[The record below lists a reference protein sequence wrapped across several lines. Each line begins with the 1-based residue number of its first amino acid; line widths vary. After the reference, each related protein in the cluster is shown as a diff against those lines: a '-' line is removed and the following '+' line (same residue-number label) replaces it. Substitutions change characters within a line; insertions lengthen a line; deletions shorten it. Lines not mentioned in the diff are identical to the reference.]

1 MTAMQFVARW
11 IEPGDR
17 RIVEGSIEAA
27 DAAAARALLASRSLS
42 VVSVSRAPRMRTA
55 SKRVADFD
63 VASWCRELSTLLRA
77 GMSVVESMETLALQA
92 SEARRSVQQ
101 HLQRE
106 LHAGAS
112 LSQAMQSFDRFPPLL
127 VAGIRASEK
136 TSGLVDAL
144 DEYLRYDET
153 LRALR
158 RQATSAA
165 IYPSVVVIVGLGIA
179 TFLLTFVMPRFAAMY
194 AGLRGPVSAAT
205 RLMLWLSAALRES
218 APIVLCVLVALIASA
233 IFAWRQGLLQRAGAW
248 AVGAIPPLRRAAI
261 DFRRA
266 RLFQALIFSI
276 SGGYPLVEAMKV
288 CESLG
293 AAIDPEGHLRTA
305 RAAIERGVRP
315 SEAFASATLVDDVG
329 ERLLRVG
336 ERGGQFEQVLR
347 TLATRHSER
356 FTVFMQRATRLVEPI
371 LLTIVAVLVGG
382 TVVMMYMPVFD
393 AASGLQ

>member
-1 MTAMQFVARW
+1 MRFVARW
-11 IEPGDR
+11 IEPGER
-17 RIVEGSIEAA
+17 RIVEGSIEAP
-27 DAAAARALLASRSLS
+27 DLDGARALLAGQSLS
-42 VVSVSRAPRMRTA
+42 VISLARAPRMR
-55 SKRVADFD
+55 
-63 VASWCRELSTLLRA
+63 VASYRSTDIDVPGWCRELSTLLRA
-77 GMSVVESMETLALQA
+77 GMSVVECMETLALQA
-92 SEARRSVQQ
+92 NEARQSVQQ
-101 HLQRE
+101 RLQRE
-106 LHAGAS
+106 LRAGAS
-112 LSQAMQSFDRFPPLL
+112 LSQAMQSVGLFPPLL

-153 LRALR
+153 LRGLK

-165 IYPSVVVIVGLGIA
+165 IYPSVVVVVGLGIA

-194 AGLRGPVSAAT
+194 SGLRGQVSTVT
-205 RLMLWLSAALRES
+205 RLMLWLSAVLRQS
-218 APIVLCVLVALIASA
+218 APLVLVVLLALVTMAVL
-233 IFAWRQGLLQRAGAW
+233 AWRRGLLQRLGAS
-248 AVGAIPPLRRAAI
+248 AVRAIPPLHRAAI

-293 AAIDPEGHLRTA
+293 TAIDPDGRLSGA
-305 RAAIERGVRP
+305 RAAIERGVPP
-315 SEAFASATLVDDVG
+315 SEAFAAASLVDDVG

-356 FTVFMQRATRLVEPI
+356 FTLFMQRATRLVEPL

-393 AASGLQ
+393 AASGIR

>member
-1 MTAMQFVARW
+1 MRFVARW
-11 IEPGDR
+11 IAPGAR

-27 DAAAARALLASRSLS
+27 DAAAARALLANQSLS
-42 VVSVSRAPRMRTA
+42 VISLRRAPRSRG
-55 SKRVADFD
+55 SSRRNADID

-77 GMSVVESMETLALQA
+77 GMSVVECMETLALQA
-92 SEARRSVQQ
+92 NEARQSVQQ
-101 HLQRE
+101 GLLRE
-106 LHAGAS
+106 LRAGAS
-112 LSQAMQSFDRFPPLL
+112 LSQAMQSSGLFPPLL

-136 TSGLVDAL
+136 TSSLGEAL
-144 DEYLRYDET
+144 DEYLRYDES
-153 LRALR
+153 LRALK

-165 IYPSVVVIVGLGIA
+165 IYPSVVVLVGLGIA
-179 TFLLTFVMPRFAAMY
+179 TFLLTFVMPRFSAMY
-194 AGLRGPVSAAT
+194 AGLHGQVST
-205 RLMLWLSAALRES
+205 VTQLMLWLSTALRQHG
-218 APIVLCVLVALIASA
+218 PLVMLVLLALAAIAVL
-233 IFAWRQGLLQRAGAW
+233 AWRQGLLQRLGGS
-248 AVGAIPPLRRAAI
+248 AVRAIPPLRRAAT

-293 AAIDPEGHLRTA
+293 ATIDPDGLLPAA
-305 RAAIERGVRP
+305 RAAIERGAPP
-315 SEAFASATLVDDVG
+315 SQAFAAALLVDEIG

-356 FTVFMQRATRLVEPI
+356 FTLFVQRATRLVEPL

-393 AASGLQ
+393 AANGLK

>member
-1 MTAMQFVARW
+1 MLFVARW

-27 DAAAARALLASRSLS
+27 DTAAAHALLAGRSLS
-42 VVSVSRAPRMRTA
+42 VISVSRAPRVRTV
-55 SKRVADFD
+55 SSRGGDLD
-63 VASWCRELSTLLRA
+63 MASWCRELSTLLRA

-92 SEARRSVQQ
+92 NGARQSVQQ
-101 HLQRE
+101 SLQRE
-106 LHAGAS
+106 LRAGAS
-112 LSQAMQSFDRFPPLL
+112 LSQAMQSTGLFPPLL

-136 TSGLVDAL
+136 TSGLVEAL
-144 DEYLRYDET
+144 EEYLRYDET
-153 LRALR
+153 LRTLK

-165 IYPSVVVIVGLGIA
+165 IYPSVVVVVGLGIA

-194 AGLRGPVSAAT
+194 SGLRGQVSAVT
-205 RLMLWLSAALRES
+205 RLMLWLSTALREG
-218 APIVLCVLVALIASA
+218 APIVLPLLLALAAGGVL
-233 IFAWRQGLLQRAGAW
+233 AWRKGLLQRLGAS
-248 AVGAIPPLRRAAI
+248 AVRAIPPLHRAAI

-293 AAIDPEGHLRTA
+293 TAIDPDGHLSSA
-305 RAAIERGVRP
+305 RAAIERGVPP
-315 SEAFASATLVDDVG
+315 SQAFAAASLVDDVG

-347 TLATRHSER
+347 TLAARHSER
-356 FTVFMQRATRLVEPI
+356 FTLFMQRATRLVEPL

-393 AASGLQ
+393 AASGIQ